1 MVTIEVDVSDGED
14 EFSEDC
20 VGFYLLLDVVDQSR
34 KDEVHSLDVS
44 YLLILLRVAL
54 QDVGH
59 LVFILLV
66 LEG

>member
-44 YLLILLRVAL
+44 YLLILLRVAH

-59 LVFILLV
+59 LVFILLI

>member
-44 YLLILLRVAL
+44 YLLILLRVAH